1 MVRFCLIPLVP
12 LILCLGLANPV
23 AAVADGDATYDQL
36 TDRFTQAELDAM
48 LAPVALYP
56 DALLLQVLV
65 AATHP
70 VDVVRAARWLRD
82 QSEATTEQQI
92 LDVGSQQRWD
102 ASVMALVAF
111 PDVLEQL
118 DQALDWTQD
127 LGVAFMHQ
135 EAEVLDTVQGLRQ
148 QAVASG
154 HLTSTEQVRVVH
166 EVVREV
172 ETIAIKPVRR
182 EVVVVPVY
190 DTRVVYGGWRWTH
203 HPPVWWSPPPRYR
216 SHFVGVHWS
225 SHYHYRPVSW
235 WSGHVVWP
243 QRTVVINNHHHHH
256 YGATR
261 HRPRATHHRP
271 IRHHSH
277 RDAVAQP
284 PRQHTAPR
292 QAAPRQAAPR
302 QAAPRQAA
310 PREMHSRAVRRDHS
324 LREQ

>member
-292 QAAPRQAAPR
+292 QATPR